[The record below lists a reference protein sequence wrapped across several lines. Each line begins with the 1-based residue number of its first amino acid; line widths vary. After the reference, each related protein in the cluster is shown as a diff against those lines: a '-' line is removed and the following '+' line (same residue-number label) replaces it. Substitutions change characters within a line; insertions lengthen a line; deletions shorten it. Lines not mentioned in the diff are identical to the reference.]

1 MTDEERILLAAPE
14 LELRP
19 SRFVG
24 WLERA
29 RVLALQRAADTL
41 LVVTGGAGRRSVAT
55 GKVFEYLAARRPI
68 LVLGEETEAARIVA
82 EAGAGIAIPADE
94 PRAIADA
101 LRRIVVEPLSG
112 ARSAEAAAY
121 AYPALVERLGG
132 VIERVTQ
139 RAGVAG
145 R

>member
-1 MTDEERILLAAPE
+1 M
-14 LELRP
+14 
-19 SRFVG
+19 
-24 WLERA
+24 
-29 RVLALQRAADTL
+29 
-41 LVVTGGAGRRSVAT
+41 
-55 GKVFEYLAARRPI
+55 
-68 LVLGEETEAARIVA
+68 LGEETEAARIVTR
-82 EAGAGIAIPADE
+82 AGAGIAIPADD

-101 LRRIVVEPLSG
+101 LRRIVVEPLP
-112 ARSAEAAAY
+112 APVEEAAAY